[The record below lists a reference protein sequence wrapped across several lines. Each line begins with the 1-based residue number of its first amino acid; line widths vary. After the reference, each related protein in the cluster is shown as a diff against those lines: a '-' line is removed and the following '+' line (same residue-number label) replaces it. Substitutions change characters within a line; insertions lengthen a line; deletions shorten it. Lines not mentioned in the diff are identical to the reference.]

1 MEFYDDIFV
10 RFPFLNQLDEP
21 IGFCHMDNGGEFK
34 RDFKDKLDDL
44 NIGISN
50 TIPYMPQSNSIVERS
65 NGILKRIFNNLYLY
79 TPTKITV
86 NGVNI

>member
-34 RDFKDKLDDL
+34 PEFKDKLD
-44 NIGISN
+44 
-50 TIPYMPQSNSIVERS
+50 EFKHRS
-65 NGILKRIFNNLYLY
+65 Q
-79 TPTKITV
+79 
-86 NGVNI
+86 